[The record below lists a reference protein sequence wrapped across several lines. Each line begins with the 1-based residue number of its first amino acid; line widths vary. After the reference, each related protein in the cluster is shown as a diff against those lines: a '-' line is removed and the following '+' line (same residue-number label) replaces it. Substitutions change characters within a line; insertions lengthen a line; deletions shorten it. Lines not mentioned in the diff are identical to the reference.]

1 MDQLDEKET
10 EAAAHKTHTVYFL
23 DCGGRLIGEPARVR
37 HGEAAHPP
45 DYTPGESQEFLG
57 WSRPTSCVTQNTYCV
72 AVTRELEPPARE
84 GDTCRVLVLELRGR
98 KRAAL
103 FPLGN
108 WSKGETLTRED
119 LACLHLRRV
128 GYLRPFRCTVA
139 GDTILAVTDAG
150 VRAFDTAMR
159 PLEGML
165 ELMAPRAVEAVPRRV
180 SMPAAC
186 DTMLAKEA

>member
-1 MDQLDEKET
+1 MEVKET
-10 EAAAHKTHTVYFL
+10 EVIARSYHTVYFL

-37 HGEAAHPP
+37 HGEAAQPP
-45 DYTPGESQEFLG
+45 DYTPEACMEFLG
-57 WSRPTSCVTQNTYCV
+57 WSRPTSCVTENTYCV
-72 AVTRELEPPARE
+72 AVTRALPRE
-84 GDTCRVLVLELRGR
+84 VPQKDGDDCRVHVLDLRGR

-108 WSKGETLTRED
+108 WNRGETLTRED
-119 LACLHLRRV
+119 LACLHLRGG
-128 GYLRPFRCTVA
+128 GYLRPFRCAVA

-165 ELMAPRAVEAVPRRV
+165 ELVSTAQKAPAHRAFA
-180 SMPAAC
+180 PAAHQAL
-186 DTMLAKEA
+186 MAKEA